1 MSSFDDELWVRCP
14 EKHFG
19 VSNLFLNVL
28 LRREVFGGVVVANL
42 DFVLKKKCIVRVRES
57 MVLSKGLSFGF
68 GFIHEEIA
76 SFGGRY
82 EILPLGAQ
90 GLHRFGCGGL
100 DSFGGAF
107 GFIVKGKVVVRFYH
121 DLFFQRENFWRWVG
135 VGLTLTNGGLNIGVQ
150 LTNLLL
156 QGGLPFRVFLQLRRL
171 SFRESFRGLSVDSL
185 TLAPQVIEF
194 VLLCHQPRKRFFC
207 FLGNASMSI
216 GSSFSSFLVSSS
228 VSSSRMSMPQQT
240 SSVSASSFF
249 SRSLSAACFLL
260 IVF

>member
-156 QGGLPFRVFLQLRRL
+156 QGGLPFRVFC
-171 SFRESFRGLSVDSL
+171 SCAVC
-185 TLAPQVIEF
+185 P
-194 VLLCHQPRKRFFC
+194 
-207 FLGNASMSI
+207 
-216 GSSFSSFLVSSS
+216 S
-228 VSSSRMSMPQQT
+228 VSP
-240 SSVSASSFF
+240 SAVFLSI
-249 SRSLSAACFLL
+249 RSLSRLKLSSLCCFA
-260 IVF
+260 INRANVFLFLG

>member
-194 VLLCHQPRKRFFC
+194 VLLCHQPRKRFFVSWVMHPC
-207 FLGNASMSI
+207 LSDPRSLL
-216 GSSFSSFLVSSS
+216 SSFLPPFLPRACPCPNKPLLSPRLLSSPGLS
-228 VSSSRMSMPQQT
+228 PRL
-240 SSVSASSFF
+240 ASY
-249 SRSLSAACFLL
+249 
-260 IVF
+260 